1 MNLPE
6 PLQQIMRMVSGYWT
20 SQVLY
25 VAAKLGLADLLK
37 EGPKSAE

>member
-25 VAAKLGLADLLK
+25 VAAKLGIADTQGGS
-37 EGPKSAE
+37 EDC